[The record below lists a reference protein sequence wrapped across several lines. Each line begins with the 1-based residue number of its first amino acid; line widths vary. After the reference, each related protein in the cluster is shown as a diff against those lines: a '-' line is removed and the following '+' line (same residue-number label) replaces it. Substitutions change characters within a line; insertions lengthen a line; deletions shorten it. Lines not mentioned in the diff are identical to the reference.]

1 MENNNCT
8 IVIEVFVCKTKYSIY
23 VVIYVTIPKGDNVG
37 GFGHERNQQIRWN
50 FYNEKCRHPTSIFLH
65 ISNENDGHH
74 ENDFHTWE
82 MHMQNSS
89 NKYLGEEHSIQLLV
103 VTRP

>member
-1 MENNNCT
+1 
-8 IVIEVFVCKTKYSIY
+8 
-23 VVIYVTIPKGDNVG
+23 
-37 GFGHERNQQIRWN
+37 
-50 FYNEKCRHPTSIFLH
+50 LH

-89 NKYLGEEHSIQLLV
+89 NKYIGEEHSIQLLV